1 MSEYI
6 IAIPARYASSRL
18 PGKPLAD
25 VGGMPMIKRVALQAL
40 SSKASRVIIC
50 VDDERVAN
58 VLTDLNV
65 EVCMTSKECKCG
77 TDRIAE
83 MIKNLS
89 IPDDTVVVNIQGDEP
104 LINPEHI
111 DAVANLLIES
121 KADMSTLAA
130 KIDNIHD
137 VFDPNCVKVVLDN
150 NSMALYFSRAPIPY
164 ERDNFSKGDISEL
177 KFPHYHHIGLYAY
190 KAKTVVDYSAMSQTD
205 LEVCESLEQLRLLQR
220 GYKIA
225 VSLTSRP
232 PEIGVD
238 TKDDLIRVNEIL
250 KASHK

>member
-121 KADMSTLAA
+121 KD
-130 KIDNIHD
+130 
-137 VFDPNCVKVVLDN
+137 
-150 NSMALYFSRAPIPY
+150 
-164 ERDNFSKGDISEL
+164 
-177 KFPHYHHIGLYAY
+177 
-190 KAKTVVDYSAMSQTD
+190 
-205 LEVCESLEQLRLLQR
+205 
-220 GYKIA
+220 
-225 VSLTSRP
+225 
-232 PEIGVD
+232 
-238 TKDDLIRVNEIL
+238 
-250 KASHK
+250 